1 MVLPQ
6 PRTKLNDSCGRV
18 LERLAHF
25 NFNFPRGSD
34 FLLFAKAALPRP
46 LTAGVST
53 VSQEAA
59 SLGLAVH
66 VHLVL

>member
-6 PRTKLNDSCGRV
+6 PRTKLNDSRGRV

-25 NFNFPRGSD
+25 NFNFPRASD
-34 FLLFAKAALPRP
+34 FLLSAEAALPRP
-46 LTAGVST
+46 LAAGVST
-53 VSQEAA
+53 VSQEAV